1 MEVSLEIVRQEIVE
15 ICRKFNW
22 PISPRPFQ
30 IDFFVKAI
38 AGLSGFLEVQNFAG
52 TNFLLISFIFLGSM
66 WEREIHAVSTFAIY
80 FEDI

>member
-1 MEVSLEIVRQEIVE
+1 MEVTAEIVRQEIVE

-22 PISPRPFQ
+22 QISPRPFQ